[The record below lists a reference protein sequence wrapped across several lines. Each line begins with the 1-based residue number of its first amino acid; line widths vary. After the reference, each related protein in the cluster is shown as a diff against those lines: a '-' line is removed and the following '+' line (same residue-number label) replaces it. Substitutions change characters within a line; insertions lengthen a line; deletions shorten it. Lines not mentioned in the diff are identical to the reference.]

1 MTRATSTV
9 LDVTLFLLLVGA
21 AAAALVGGATVEAPA
36 AGNPASERAELL
48 ATSTATVDY
57 ELVVPGPE
65 PSWVGNASSRRQRTA
80 HGTLVA
86 LLGEAAMSRVRVDG
100 ARVSLAGRRFEQ
112 QVGATVERRLA
123 DRRYRTSVRVT
134 WTPYPGAPV
143 TGRFRLGPR
152 PPASAD
158 VRAATVTVASGLGDA
173 TSGARVATRGGGYRG
188 VARAVARTVVDGL
201 FPADRARVALRGDYP
216 DDAVVARRYRRVGRV
231 AGVDSL
237 DIEDHSVATTNRMLT
252 VALTDLLTADLRSRF
267 ESPAAA
273 AAAID
278 TETVHITV
286 RTWSP

>member
-9 LDVTLFLLLVGA
+9 LDVALFLLLVGA
-21 AAAALVGGATVEAPA
+21 AAAALVGGATVEGPP
-36 AGNPASERAELL
+36 AGNPASERGELL
-48 ATSTATVDY
+48 ATSTAAVDY

-65 PSWVGNASSRRQRTA
+65 PSWVGDASARRQRTA
-80 HGTLVA
+80 HGTLAA
-86 LLGEAAMSRVRVDG
+86 LLGEAAMSRVRIDG
-100 ARVSLAGRRFEQ
+100 TRVSLAGRRFEQ
-112 QVGATVERRLA
+112 QVGATVGRRLA

-134 WTPYPGAPV
+134 WTLYPGAPV

-158 VRAATVTVASGLGDA
+158 VRAATVTVASGLGNA
-173 TSGARVATRGGGYRG
+173 TSSTRVATREAGYRG
-188 VARAVARTVVDGL
+188 VARAVAKTVVDGL
-201 FPADRARVALRGDYP
+201 FPPDRSRVALQGDYP
-216 DDAVVARRYRRVGRV
+216 DDAVVARRYRRVGRIT
-231 AGVDSL
+231 GVDPL
-237 DIEDHSVATTNRMLT
+237 DVGGQSVAATNRELT

-273 AAAID
+273 TAAVD